1 MFTCVTRDKVQ
12 AITNSR
18 SSWIY
23 TSCGRA
29 AWRRWY
35 FCQPPFFSPGCTPP
49 HPQTES
55 TKDMLKRFDE
65 GDAQL
70 CEARDNLRRLIIQN
84 QGDLEALQCELTS
97 LGEMARQGMIQ
108 SNG

>member
-1 MFTCVTRDKVQ
+1 
-12 AITNSR
+12 
-18 SSWIY
+18 
-23 TSCGRA
+23 
-29 AWRRWY
+29 
-35 FCQPPFFSPGCTPP
+35 
-49 HPQTES
+49 
-55 TKDMLKRFDE
+55 MLKRFDE